1 MNIFFNPIYYNLAE
15 LAYLGFDWFPLHA
28 VGVQP
33 LDIQFMFVVPYIAN
47 YTVLQHLFKHLSVY
61 DIFASRCCNDY
72 PGFLQTF
79 ISCCDLK
86 TWEKI
91 EFPPILITH

>member
-1 MNIFFNPIYYNLAE
+1 MNIFIIYILAE
-15 LAYLGFDWFPLHA
+15 FSLVAYLGFDWFPLHA

-33 LDIQFMFVVPYIAN
+33 LDIQFMFEVPYIAN

-72 PGFLQTF
+72 SGFLQTF
-79 ISCCDLK
+79 IGCCDLK
-86 TWEKI
+86 T
-91 EFPPILITH
+91 